1 MALNLNK
8 DDAANSK
15 ASTEKKG
22 LNLSKSG
29 DSVKIKPD
37 LKKDEVLSTD
47 SNSSISS
54 EADVKKKSPVIF
66 ILAIVVLIGFGIFW
80 LTNNDGT
87 KSGTPVTAENPSST
101 QENETVPITTSDPQD
116 STAISELENE
126 TATNNEQAV
135 VTNTNNDDQQESN
148 GNTNN
153 SNSNNSSST
162 SEINTTRP
170 ESPSARLNG
179 TIEEKAKQVI
189 SGTFGNGVERKR
201 ALGSEYVEIQAK
213 VNEIYKSQK

>member
-1 MALNLNK
+1 MVLNLNK
-8 DDAANSK
+8 GDEANSK

-29 DSVKIKPD
+29 DSGIIKPG
-37 LKKDEVLSTD
+37 LTKDEVLSTD

-54 EADVKKKSPVIF
+54 EADVKKKSPVIL

-80 LTNNDGT
+80 LTKNDGT
-87 KSGTPVTAENPSST
+87 NSGTAVTAENPSST
-101 QENETVPITTSDPQD
+101 QEDETAPTTTAPQD

-126 TATNNEQAV
+126 TAINKEQAL
-135 VTNTNNDDQQESN
+135 VTNANNDDQEESN

-153 SNSNNSSST
+153 SNSNSSSST

-170 ESPSARLNG
+170 ESPSARLSG

-201 ALGSEYVEIQAK
+201 ALGSEYDAIQAK